1 MSKEHNCMEP
11 ECKTV
16 EQESILTERD
26 LYNKGKSSILMAI
39 DKPLSWHVKN
49 LSELGITMTTE
60 QIKNILRYER
70 EKKFPYDTQFLYNIN
85 NIQITL
91 DCVNIGM
98 KSNDEAILAKN
109 LPFCYNLN

>member
-26 LYNKGKSSILMAI
+26 LYNKGKSSILIAI

-70 EKKFPYDTQFLYNIN
+70 EKNFL
-85 NIQITL
+85 
-91 DCVNIGM
+91 M
-98 KSNDEAILAKN
+98 ILN
-109 LPFCYNLN
+109 FYII